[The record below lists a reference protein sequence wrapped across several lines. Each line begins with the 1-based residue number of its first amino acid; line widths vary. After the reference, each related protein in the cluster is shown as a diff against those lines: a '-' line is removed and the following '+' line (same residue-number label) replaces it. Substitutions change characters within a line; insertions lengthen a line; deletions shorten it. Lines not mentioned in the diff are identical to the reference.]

1 MKMSLPSRP
10 HPGNGAFEKTS
21 GEDDGESLRAVVL
34 RSLESSSR
42 SFEPLHACRTS
53 SSAGTSELWMLLVAD
68 AETWPFTLGRSSANE
83 NKRTTN

>member
-42 SFEPLHACRTS
+42 SVEPLHACTTSS
-53 SSAGTSELWMLLVAD
+53 SSAGTSELWMLLD
-68 AETWPFTLGRSSANE
+68 PDEES
-83 NKRTTN
+83 

>member
-10 HPGNGAFEKTS
+10 HPGNGAFEKMS

-42 SFEPLHACRTS
+42 SFEPLLACRTSS
-53 SSAGTSELWMLLVAD
+53 SSAGTSELWMLLAPD
-68 AETWPFTLGRSSANE
+68 EES
-83 NKRTTN
+83 